1 MLNKKNVH
9 EDVKFLTINIYHK
22 VVQKN
27 PQLKGLVKYNIG
39 EEEYQIYQ
47 TNIYDTQK
55 MIDRQKAKQEEAEKK
70 KEKTD
75 YVIDCIGDQ

>member
-47 TNIYDTQK
+47 TNIYDT
-55 MIDRQKAKQEEAEKK
+55 
-70 KEKTD
+70 
-75 YVIDCIGDQ
+75 